1 MGCTTQS
8 IESKV
13 EITSLHIHK
22 IKEKTFMQSNPY
34 KLCYHSI

>member
-1 MGCTTQS
+1 MGCKFQS

-22 IKEKTFMQSNPY
+22 IKEKTFM
-34 KLCYHSI
+34 HSSLKAMGRMK